1 MAYMRLALLLLALP
15 MAAQTRLTVDQ
26 LKGPA
31 GEIRL
36 LALDSTGKLITL
48 TLGESLAVLDGAL
61 RTLAPIL
68 TPGWTAQR
76 VESPLARNADGT
88 YTGTGATVYRNGL
101 MMTAGRDYDII
112 GDKITP
118 KEPWAASD
126 IVTGVRFTVVPV
138 QLSQRAP

>member
-1 MAYMRLALLLLALP
+1 MKTLLTLLALLALSC
-15 MAAQTRLTVDQ
+15 AAQTRLPVDQ
-26 LKGPA
+26 IRGPA

-48 TLGESLAVLDGAL
+48 TLGESLAVLDGVI
-61 RTLAPIL
+61 RTLAPVI

-76 VESPLARNADGT
+76 VEAPLARNSDGT

-101 MMTAGRDYDII
+101 MMTAGRDYDSV
-112 GDKITP
+112 GNKITP

-126 IVTGVRFTVVPV
+126 IVTGVRFSVVPV